1 MSEAFLE
8 ENMAS
13 LASIDRDLEDH
24 YALLA
29 ARRNASPVYAV
40 EHGLSSSQI
49 RNLALAMA
57 DRVVHH
63 GIERADGRFIHI
75 ALASEVGYTY
85 EGMMSGYW
93 PHMETLLG
101 SLLAAADRETLS
113 ALFLEAHETIGIA
126 RPDETRFSRR
136 FRHIAW
142 PLVNA
147 LAPRQLHAGLSKVLL
162 DAARLDPGDSAFTG
176 LVRQGCLRSGEPR
189 LIEWSE
195 NAERIDAVVSALLGT
210 PDGRLSV
217 DITDRL
223 AKDAIAAPL
232 VRERIVQARSVRK
245 SGRGALRRNLP
256 EAPPNNAEKQTAGFS
271 RVGGI
276 AVDFR
281 RFATGVPIGI
291 CADTTAVCATLFERD
306 ASPLR
311 QSIEPGGCA
320 VFAPASPAQL
330 TLNYSDATGEPR
342 SVTLD
347 FDDVPPA
354 PTVIDV
360 TLQPEEARLSD
371 LRDGHLSIVFGG
383 EAAHGL
389 RDVPVT
395 LVMSVPGWPLV
406 VATDMLPR
414 LPGRLTG
421 DNAALRR
428 LAEALDNME
437 EASQRPRSARL
448 DIECGVCRSTQWF
461 LEPEPEVRWFEAE
474 GEWNA
479 VPDGEDEGSELE
491 DSPLRVLS
499 VRADDPLATPV
510 ERHGET
516 GGLLLRA
523 EGFSA
528 TSAIVTAP
536 TRRRG
541 LAGVP
546 PPEPLAH
553 RRFFRSR
560 EAVGLEAELE
570 AWLGWSC
577 ARPVHTLAAMEARAA
592 ARCAGRAAVSTIC
605 GADWLAE
612 KDASDHSGFADLLAA
627 RAIATDAVG
636 ANLVRKAGT
645 ALGEN
650 DLATLRRKL
659 AGSFTAFCPMEFAE
673 PEAAHLS
680 DSTAEKLDEAIS
692 EAWAE
697 VLHGRASSLYDDIAP
712 DVYNDATRW
721 RELWGDALGRLERR
735 GLSVLVLPRRLA
747 EELRELSYTV
757 VAPVEVAR
765 TLGAYRRDLGLMA
778 RQGRSLSSDDM
789 LSSLLLWTYPAAFAR
804 LDWRPLAKRLLED
817 RMTSRA
823 VHYAALRLMDVS

>member
-1 MSEAFLE
+1 
-8 ENMAS
+8 MAS
-13 LASIDRDLEDH
+13 LAEFDRNLKDH

-29 ARRNASPVYAV
+29 ARRNAAPVYAV
-40 EHGLSSSQI
+40 EHGLSSSEI
-49 RNLALAMA
+49 KSLALAMG
-57 DRVVHH
+57 DRVAHH
-63 GIERADGRFIHI
+63 GIDWTDGRFIHI

-85 EGMMSGYW
+85 EGMLSGYW
-93 PHMETLLG
+93 PHLETLLG
-101 SLLAAADRETLS
+101 SPLAAADRETLS
-113 ALFLEAHETIGIA
+113 ALFLKAHEHIGIA
-126 RPDETRFSRR
+126 RPDDTRFSRR

-162 DAARLDPGDSAFTG
+162 DAARLDPGDSAFPV

-189 LIEWSE
+189 LVEWSE
-195 NAERIDAVVSALLGT
+195 NAERIDAVVTALLGT
-210 PDGRLSV
+210 PDGRLSA
-217 DITDRL
+217 DITARL
-223 AKDAIAAPL
+223 SKDAFAAPL
-232 VRERIVQARSVRK
+232 VRERIVQARSVRR
-245 SGRGALRRNLP
+245 SGRGAMRRNLP
-256 EAPPNNAEKQTAGFS
+256 EAPRNNAEEQTAGFF

-276 AVDFR
+276 AIDFR

-291 CADTTAVCATLFERD
+291 CADTTAVSATFSERD

-311 QSIEPGGCA
+311 QDIEPGACA
-320 VFAPASPAQL
+320 IFGPAGPAQL
-330 TLNYSDATGEPR
+330 TLHYSDATGEPR

-347 FDDVPPA
+347 FEDVPPA
-354 PTVIDV
+354 PTVIGV

-371 LRDGHLSIVFGG
+371 LRDGHLSVVFSGQ
-383 EAAHGL
+383 AAPGL

-395 LVMSVPGWPLV
+395 LFMSVPGWPLV

-414 LPGRLTG
+414 PPGRLTG
-421 DNAALRR
+421 NNEGLRR
-428 LAEALDNME
+428 LAGALDAME
-437 EASQRPRSARL
+437 EAGQRPRSARL
-448 DIECGVCRSTQWF
+448 DIECGVSRSTHW
-461 LEPEPEVRWFEAE
+461 LHESEPEVRWFEAE
-474 GEWNA
+474 GGWKA

-499 VRADDPLATPV
+499 VLADDPLATPV

-516 GGLLLRA
+516 GAMLLRA
-523 EGFSA
+523 EGSSA

-541 LAGVP
+541 LAGMLP
-546 PPEPLAH
+546 PDPPAH
-553 RRFFRSR
+553 RRFLRSA
-560 EAVGLEAELE
+560 EAAGLEAELE

-592 ARCAGRAAVSTIC
+592 ARLARRAVVSTIC

-612 KDASDHSGFADLLAA
+612 EDASNHSGFADLLAA
-627 RAIATDAVG
+627 RAIETDAVG
-636 ANLVRKAGT
+636 ANLVREAGT

-659 AGSFTAFCPMEFAE
+659 AGSFTALCPMELAE
-673 PEAAHLS
+673 PETAHLS
-680 DSTAEKLDEAIS
+680 DSTAEKLDNAIG
-692 EAWAE
+692 EAWAD
-697 VLHGRASSLYDDIAP
+697 VLHGRTSDLSDDIEP
-712 DVYNDATRW
+712 DVYNDAARW
-721 RELWGDALGRLERR
+721 REVWGDALGRLERR

-765 TLGAYRRDLGLMA
+765 TLGAYRRDLGLLA
-778 RQGRSLSSDDM
+778 RQGRSLNSDDM
-789 LSSLLLWTYPAAFAR
+789 LSSLLLWIYPAAFAR

-823 VHYAALRLMDVS
+823 VRYAALRLMDVS